1 MVKFKVIKR
10 VFKMSNQEKESLLI
24 FFLGRKIDKNY
35 YNLNLACNPL
45 RRGAVE
51 NTFALSNQT
60 ALLT

>member
-1 MVKFKVIKR
+1 MN
-10 VFKMSNQEKESLLI
+10 NQEKEMLLTI
-24 FFLGRKIDKNY
+24 FLGRKIDKNY

-45 RRGAVE
+45 RTME